1 MPVWKCCAAAAVQPS
16 QCPLQA
22 VQPCSFP
29 VLPSLAV
36 SVPVQDLYGEWVD
49 QGSTWL
55 AALQGQQEA
64 EGKSRQAAAPA
75 KLPRPQADTM
85 LSPEQL
91 QLIID
96 HFEKV
101 GSQEGLSSR
110 EMNVL
115 RRSHG

>member
-1 MPVWKCCAAAAVQPS
+1 M
-16 QCPLQA
+16 
-22 VQPCSFP
+22 
-29 VLPSLAV
+29 AV
-36 SVPVQDLYGEWVD
+36 SVRVQDLYGVWVD

-64 EGKSRQAAAPA
+64 EGKSRRAAAPA

-101 GSQEGLSSR
+101 ESQDRTGWAQLLGHEG
-110 EMNVL
+110 V
-115 RRSHG
+115 

>member
-1 MPVWKCCAAAAVQPS
+1 M
-16 QCPLQA
+16 
-22 VQPCSFP
+22 
-29 VLPSLAV
+29 
-36 SVPVQDLYGEWVD
+36 WVD

-64 EGKSRQAAAPA
+64 EGKSRRAATPA

-101 GSQEGLSSR
+101 GSQNGMEWAQLPGHEGVWPGSSMKMR
-110 EMNVL
+110 
-115 RRSHG
+115 

>member
-1 MPVWKCCAAAAVQPS
+1 MACGWTR
-16 QCPLQA
+16 
-22 VQPCSFP
+22 
-29 VLPSLAV
+29 
-36 SVPVQDLYGEWVD
+36 
-49 QGSTWL
+49 GSTWL

-64 EGKSRQAAAPA
+64 EGKCRRAAAPA

-101 GSQEGLSSR
+101 GSEGQTGCPQLPGYEGAQLESWL
-110 EMNVL
+110 EMRWHAKL
-115 RRSHG
+115 ALPC